1 MSEKFCLK
9 WNNFNSNITKSL
21 SNLRNE
27 EDFYD
32 VTLVGDDYKQ
42 ISAHKVMLSSCS
54 EYFKEILK
62 QNKHAHPLLCL
73 EGINSNE
80 LISILDYL
88 YHGEIMIYQDDLN
101 RFLSIAQ
108 RLKLEGL
115 MTEDN
120 NYEGEDPV
128 KDYVVKE
135 TENRKIDNDEILEY
149 ADVKNIVTFDKK
161 NVILNSDKFQ
171 SIEELDTRILELL
184 EKDVDKKWKCRICG
198 RKSQHKSHIKEHV
211 EIHFDGL
218 EFSCPKCNFIALKRN
233 AGGGHFYKHN

>member
-42 ISAHKVMLSSCS
+42 ISAHKVILSSCS
-54 EYFKEILK
+54 EYFKHVLK
-62 QNKHAHPLLCL
+62 KNKHAHPVLCL

-80 LISILDYL
+80 LSSILDYL

-120 NYEGEDPV
+120 NYEGEDTV
-128 KDYVVKE
+128 EEYVVKE
-135 TENRKIDNDEILEY
+135 TEKRKFHNDGILEY
-149 ADVKNIVTFDKK
+149 ADVKTIVPVEKE

-171 SIEELDTRILELL
+171 SIEELDTRILEIL
-184 EKDVDKKWKCRICG
+184 EKDVDRKWKCSICG
-198 RKSQHKSHIKEHV
+198 RKSQHKGHMMEHV

-218 EFSCPKCNFIALKRN
+218 EFSCPKCDFIALKRN
-233 AGGGHFYKHN
+233 AL

>member
-42 ISAHKVMLSSCS
+42 ISAHKVILSSCS
-54 EYFKEILK
+54 EYFKQILK

-73 EGINSNE
+73 EGINFNE
-80 LISILDYL
+80 LSSILDYI
-88 YHGEIMIYQDDLN
+88 YYGEISIFQDDLN

-115 MTEDN
+115 MKEDN
-120 NYEGEDPV
+120 NYKGEDPV

-149 ADVKNIVTFDKK
+149 ADVKTFDKK

-233 AGGGHFYKHN
+233 ALRQHFYKHN